1 MLSERLR
8 NLLNSRGISLAE
20 FAEMC
25 DLPLETVKNIYYGK
39 TTDPKVSTLM
49 KMGNVL
55 DLSVN
60 CLMGQC
66 LHPKDEQMLL
76 GYYRMCGEH
85 GKSLILLTSK
95 YEAVSAKAEREAVG
109 KHKIP
114 CLIANGNMSEGII
127 YDNCETT
134 EITTTTKEAFVAIK
148 LTTNDLVPAYCKGDI
163 ILIKN
168 CFPKEEEYVV
178 FYKGER
184 AYIRK
189 FTEENGKYILKG
201 IHNIGEDILL
211 KRMDEVEYIGT
222 CIGVVRA

>member
-8 NLLNSRGISLAE
+8 DLLNSRGISIAE

-55 DLSVN
+55 NLSVN

-66 LHPKDEQMLL
+66 PHPTEEQILL

-95 YEAVSAKAEREAVG
+95 YEAVSAKAEREASG

-114 CLIANGNMSEGII
+114 CLIANGNISEGIV
-127 YDNCETT
+127 YDTCETT
-134 EITTTTKEAFVAIK
+134 EVITTTKEAYVAIK
-148 LTTNDLVPAYCKGDI
+148 VTTNDLVPIYCKGDI

-168 CFPKEEEYVV
+168 CFPNNEEYVM

-189 FTEENGKYILKG
+189 FTEENGRYKLKS
-201 IHNIGEDILL
+201 IHDIGEDILL
-211 KRMDEVEYIGT
+211 KRMDEVEYVGT
-222 CIGVVRA
+222 CVSVIRA

>member
-8 NLLNSRGISLAE
+8 DLLNSRGISIAE

-55 DLSVN
+55 NLSVN

-66 LHPKDEQMLL
+66 PHPKEEQILL

-85 GKSLILLTSK
+85 GRSLILLTSK
-95 YEAVSAKAEREAVG
+95 YEAVSAKAEREARG

-114 CLIANGNMSEGII
+114 CLIANGNMSEGIV

-134 EITTTTKEAFVAIK
+134 EVITTTKEAYVAIK
-148 LTTNDLVPAYCKGDI
+148 VTTNDLVPVYCKGDI

-168 CFPKEEEYVV
+168 CFPNNGEYVM
-178 FYKGER
+178 FYKSER

-189 FTEENGKYILKG
+189 FTEENGRYKLKS
-201 IHNIGEDILL
+201 IHDIGEDILL
-211 KRMDEVEYIGT
+211 KRMDEVEYVGT
-222 CIGVVRA
+222 CVSVIRA

>member
-8 NLLNSRGISLAE
+8 DLLNVRGISLAE

-55 DLSVN
+55 DMSVN

-66 LHPKDEQMLL
+66 PHPKDEQMLL

-85 GKSLILLTSK
+85 GKSLIQLTAK
-95 YEAVSAKAEREAVG
+95 YEAVSARVERDSEG
-109 KHKIP
+109 THKIP
-114 CLIANGNMSEGII
+114 CLVSNGSINDGIV
-127 YDNCETT
+127 YDCCETT
-134 EITTTTKEAFVAIK
+134 EITTAVKDAYVAIK
-148 LTTNDLVPAYCKGDI
+148 VNTNDLVPVYCKGDI

-168 CFPKEEEYVV
+168 CFPQNGEYVM

-189 FTEENGKYILKG
+189 FVEDHVGYRLVSV
-201 IHNIGEDILL
+201 HNIGEDILL

-222 CIGVVRA
+222 CISVVRV